1 MVSLRFAPRAIC
13 ERPLSRSPS
22 LHHLVHVLECLY
34 TLCNVSRYRPPIQ
47 PGSKYIT
54 PEGAKRLRDEL
65 HQLWHE
71 ERPRV
76 TAAVAEA
83 AAQGDRSEN
92 AEYTYGKKRLYEIDR
107 RVRFLRKRLE
117 GMTIVDS
124 KADSGRRDPTR
135 IYFGAWVQIES
146 DRTLRWYRL
155 VGPDEFDMAEDYIS
169 MDSPL
174 GRSLLGK
181 RLDDEVS
188 VALPGGTT
196 LLTVVAISYGPRP

>member
-1 MVSLRFAPRAIC
+1 
-13 ERPLSRSPS
+13 
-22 LHHLVHVLECLY
+22 
-34 TLCNVSRYRPPIQ
+34 VSRYRPPTT

-65 HQLWHE
+65 DELWHV

-76 TAAVAEA
+76 TIAVSEA

-92 AEYTYGKKRLYEIDR
+92 AEYTYGKKRLHEIDR

-117 GMTIVDS
+117 GMTIVDPT
-124 KADSGRRDPTR
+124 ATPHRRDPNR
-135 IYFGAWVQIES
+135 VYFGAWVQLE
-146 DRTLRWYRL
+146 TTTGELRWYRL
-155 VGPDEFDMAEDYIS
+155 VGPDEFDMDGDYIS

-181 RLDDEVS
+181 RLDEQVS
-188 VALPGGTT
+188 VALPGGATT
-196 LLTVVAISYGPRP
+196 FIVAAIGYGPRP

>member
-1 MVSLRFAPRAIC
+1 
-13 ERPLSRSPS
+13 
-22 LHHLVHVLECLY
+22 
-34 TLCNVSRYRPPIQ
+34 VSRYRPPIQ

-92 AEYTYGKKRLYEIDR
+92 AEYTYGKKRLHEIDR

-117 GMTIVDS
+117 DMTIVDS
-124 KADSGRRDPTR
+124 QADPGRRDPTR

-146 DRTLRWYRL
+146 DRTLRWYRI

-188 VALPGGTT
+188 VARPGGTT

>member
-1 MVSLRFAPRAIC
+1 
-13 ERPLSRSPS
+13 
-22 LHHLVHVLECLY
+22 
-34 TLCNVSRYRPPIQ
+34 VSRYRPPA
-47 PGSKYIT
+47 PVGSKYIT

-65 HQLWHE
+65 HELWHE

-76 TAAVAEA
+76 TAAVAAA

-117 GMTIVDS
+117 GMVVVDLE
-124 KADSGRRDPTR
+124 AERGRRDSSR
-135 IYFGAWVQIES
+135 VYFGAWVELES
-146 DRTLRWYRL
+146 VDGARRWYRV
-155 VGPDEFDMAEDYIS
+155 VGPDEFDMASDYLS

-181 RLDDEVS
+181 RLDEEITVE
-188 VALPGGTT
+188 LPAGPHSYII
-196 LLTVVAISYGPRP
+196 VAIRYDG

>member
-1 MVSLRFAPRAIC
+1 
-13 ERPLSRSPS
+13 
-22 LHHLVHVLECLY
+22 
-34 TLCNVSRYRPPIQ
+34 VSRYRPPTP

-65 HQLWHE
+65 DELWHE

-76 TAAVAEA
+76 TVAVSEA

-92 AEYTYGKKRLYEIDR
+92 AEYTYGKKRLHEIDR

-117 GMTIVDS
+117 GMTIVDPL
-124 KADSGRRDPTR
+124 AASGRRDPER
-135 IYFGAWVQIES
+135 IYFGAWVRIES
-146 DRTLRWYRL
+146 GGASRWHRL

-181 RLDDEVS
+181 RLGDDVT
-188 VALPGGTT
+188 VALPGGAAT
-196 LLTVVAISYGPRP
+196 LTVAAVAYALKPPGRS